1 MVKITGRDVAFW
13 QKVII
18 IMVLVAVLILFF
30 FLPILAIPLSD
41 STGGGAETVLK
52 QSIFEHLLSSD
63 FNLGLEIT
71 P

>member
-18 IMVLVAVLILFF
+18 IMISVAVLILFL

-41 STGGGAETVLK
+41 GTGGGTETVLK

-63 FNLGLEIT
+63 FNLGQ
-71 P
+71 

>member
-1 MVKITGRDVAFW
+1 MVGITSRDVAFW

-18 IMVLVAVLILFF
+18 VMVLVAVLILFF

-41 STGGGAETVLK
+41 GSGGAGETVLK
-52 QSIFEHLLSSD
+52 QSLFEHLIGAD
-63 FNLGLEIT
+63 FGLDLEFT